1 MKVIFLKDVK
11 GVAKAGEIKNVKD
24 GYARNFLFKKNL
36 AVEATPANIKKLE
49 EKKLRMQEAEIQ
61 KQQDAENLAKKLN
74 EVVVKLSKK
83 AGENGKLFGAV
94 TAAELE
100 EELNKLGIKIDKKQ
114 IDLQEPIKQTGEYN
128 VKINLY
134 KKIKGEFKVIV
145 DAEN

>member
-49 EKKLRMQEAEIQ
+49 ERKLQMQEAELQ
-61 KQQDAENLAKKLN
+61 KVNDAKNLAEKLKN
-74 EVVVKLSKK
+74 ITVKLVKK

-100 EELNKLGIKIDKKQ
+100 EALKKEGVDIDKKQ
-114 IDLQEPIKQTGEYN
+114 IELPEPIKNTGTYN
-128 VKINLY
+128 VKVNLY
-134 KKIKGEFKVIV
+134 KEIKGEFKVVV
-145 DAEN
+145 DAE

>member
-49 EKKLRMQEAEIQ
+49 ERKLQMQEAELQ
-61 KQQDAENLAKKLN
+61 KINSAKNIAEKLKN
-74 EVVVKLSKK
+74 ITVKLVKK

-94 TAAELE
+94 TAADLVQSLKREG
-100 EELNKLGIKIDKKQ
+100 LNIDKKQ
-114 IDLQEPIKQTGEYN
+114 IELHEPIKKTGEFN
-128 VKINLY
+128 IKVNLY
-134 KKIKGEFKVIV
+134 KEIKGEFKVV
-145 DAEN
+145 VNAE

>member
-24 GYARNFLFKKNL
+24 GYARNFLLKKNL

-100 EELNKLGIKIDKKQ
+100 EELNKLGINIDKKQ

-128 VKINLY
+128 VKVNLY
-134 KKIKGEFKVIV
+134 KEIKGEFKVIV